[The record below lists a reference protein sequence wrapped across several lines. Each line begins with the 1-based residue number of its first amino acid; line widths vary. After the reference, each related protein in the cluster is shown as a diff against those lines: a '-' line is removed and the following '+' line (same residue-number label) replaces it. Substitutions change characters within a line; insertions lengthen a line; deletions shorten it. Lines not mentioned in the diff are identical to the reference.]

1 MTTIKT
7 TIPVL
12 YFSRS
17 QHTSVVEFEIISFE
31 EIKGGGVN
39 VTVGDY
45 VYRDKQVTD
54 ENNEI
59 VTVTNREQ
67 FCTTSVTLSKEKVDE
82 LSLSLLPLLP
92 SDCGETDRR
101 DLLKKYALLAYI
113 QNDFLPSSPD
123 RCVYGLLPNQFE
135 FKE

>member
-12 YFSRS
+12 CFSRS

-45 VYRDKQVTD
+45 VYKDKEITD

-67 FCTTSVTLSKEKVDE
+67 FCTTSVTLSKDKVDA

-92 SDCGETDRR
+92 ADCGETDRR

-113 QNDFLPSSPD
+113 QSDFLPSRPD